1 MLIYL
6 FIEIRD
12 AQQKGGKYYYS
23 WISFF
28 PIPLMIFLM
37 SKLNICILTWGRLIS
52 HLKQILFH
60 ACHIIALMAVMSVV
74 C

>member
-28 PIPLMIFLM
+28 LFLLRFFYVKIKYLHTYLGKVNF
-37 SKLNICILTWGRLIS
+37 S
-52 HLKQILFH
+52 LKTD
-60 ACHIIALMAVMSVV
+60 VV
-74 C
+74 LCLPQYCFNGS